1 MVRSDRGSFKGIDM
15 KVHMAQIKPIL
26 GNVEKNA
33 EKHFEIIKQAA
44 AGGCDIVVFPELSLT
59 GYYLLD
65 LVYEVA
71 MDESHPIYQKFLELS
86 KEIAIVFGYV
96 DESPDRR
103 FYNAS
108 VFVHRG
114 RTVHKHRKVYL
125 PDYTLFEEGRYF
137 AAGNEIKAFDTEFG
151 KFGILI
157 CEDAFHMSALYILS
171 QSGAQNI
178 IIPSNSPARGN
189 QEGSHDAATAW
200 QTSNKY
206 IAGVLTVN
214 LVYVNRVGVEDGVS
228 FWGGSEAY
236 DPRGKRLKALSM
248 FQEESGC
255 VEISMKTVRT
265 ARIETPF
272 LRDEKAFILKNYLN
286 EGGK

>member
-1 MVRSDRGSFKGIDM
+1 M
-15 KVHMAQIKPIL
+15 KAHLAQIKPIL
-26 GNVEKNA
+26 GNIEKNA
-33 EKHFEIIKQAA
+33 ETHIKIIEEAKAS
-44 AGGCDIVVFPELSLT
+44 GCDMVIFPELSLT

-71 MDESHPIYQKFLELS
+71 MDESHEIYQKFLELS
-86 KEIAIVFGYV
+86 KDIAIVFGYV
-96 DESPDRR
+96 EESSDRR
-103 FYNAS
+103 FYNSAA
-108 VFVHRG
+108 FLHRG
-114 RTVHKHRKVYL
+114 VTVHTHRKVYL

-137 AAGNEIKAFDTEFG
+137 APGADIKAFDTEFG
-151 KFGILI
+151 KFGLLI

-189 QEGSHDAATAW
+189 QEGTHEASTFW
-200 QTSNKY
+200 QTSNRY

-214 LVYVNRVGVEDGVS
+214 LIYVNRVGVEDGVS

-236 DPRGKRLKALSM
+236 DAKGRKLTGLGM
-248 FQEESGC
+248 FQEDAGC
-255 VEISMKTVRT
+255 VQIDMKTVRT

-272 LRDEKAFILKNYLN
+272 LRDEKSFILKNFLN
-286 EGGK
+286 ERGQ

>member
-1 MVRSDRGSFKGIDM
+1 M
-15 KVHMAQIKPIL
+15 KVHLAQTKPIL

-33 EKHFEIIKQAA
+33 EKHFEIIAQAIKD
-44 AGGCDIVVFPELSLT
+44 GCDMVVFPELSLT

-71 MDESHPIYQKFLELS
+71 MDESHTIYQQFLKLS
-86 KEIAIVFGYV
+86 EKIAIVFGYV
-96 DESPDRR
+96 EESSDRR
-103 FYNAS
+103 FFNTAA
-108 VFVHRG
+108 FVHRG
-114 RTVHKHRKVYL
+114 KTVHSHRKVYL

-137 AAGNEIKAFDTEFG
+137 AAGDRFQAFDTEFG

-171 QSGAQNI
+171 QSDVQNI
-178 IIPSNSPARGN
+178 IIISNSPARGN
-189 QEGSHDAATAW
+189 LEEGHEASTFW
-200 QTSNKY
+200 QTSNRY

-214 LVYVNRVGVEDGVS
+214 LIYVNRVGVEDGVS

-236 DPRGKRLKALSM
+236 SAKGKKLITLQM
-248 FQEESGC
+248 FKEECS
-255 VEISMKTVRT
+255 VVDINMKTVRT

-272 LRDEKAFILKNYLN
+272 LRDEKSFVLDRFLK
-286 EGGK
+286 ERGRS

>member
-1 MVRSDRGSFKGIDM
+1 M
-15 KVHMAQIKPIL
+15 KVHLAQTKPIL

-33 EKHFEIIKQAA
+33 AEHFEIIKKAVA
-44 AGGCDIVVFPELSLT
+44 DKCDMVIFPELSLT

-71 MDESHPIYQKFLELS
+71 MDESHSIYQEFLKLS
-86 KEIAIVFGYV
+86 QDIAIVFGYV
-96 DESPDRR
+96 EETPDRR
-103 FYNAS
+103 FYNSAA
-108 VFVHRG
+108 FVHRG
-114 RTVHKHRKVYL
+114 RTVHTHRKVYL

-137 AAGNEIKAFDTEFG
+137 APGSEIDAFDTEFG
-151 KFGILI
+151 RFGLLI

-189 QEGSHDAATAW
+189 QEGGHDASNFW

-214 LVYVNRVGVEDGVS
+214 LIYVNRVGVEDGVS

-236 DPRGKRLKALSM
+236 DAKGRRLKALPM
-248 FQEESGC
+248 FKEAAEDVS
-255 VEISMKTVRT
+255 INMKTVRT

-286 EGGK
+286 ERGQ

>member
-1 MVRSDRGSFKGIDM
+1 M
-15 KVHMAQIKPIL
+15 KVHIAQTKPVL
-26 GNVEKNA
+26 GSIEKNA
-33 EKHFEIIKQAA
+33 ETHYRVISEAIDAS
-44 AGGCDIVVFPELSLT
+44 CDIVIFPELSLT

-71 MDESHPIYQKFLELS
+71 MDESHEVYRKLLEMS
-86 KEIAIVFGYV
+86 EDIAIVFGYV
-96 DESPDRR
+96 EESADRH
-103 FYNAS
+103 FYNSCA
-108 VFVHRG
+108 FVHRG
-114 RTVHKHRKVYL
+114 HTVHTHRKVYL

-137 AAGNEIKAFDTEFG
+137 AAGSEFKAFDTEFG

-157 CEDAFHMSALYILS
+157 CEDAFHMSALYLLS
-171 QSGAQNI
+171 QSGVQNI

-189 QEGSHDAATAW
+189 LEEGHEAANFW

-214 LVYVNRVGVEDGVS
+214 LIYVNRVGVEDGVS

-236 DPRGKRLKALSM
+236 DPRGKKLAGLKTFA
-248 FQEESGC
+248 EERGC
-255 VEISMKTVRT
+255 IEIDMKTVRT

-272 LRDEKAFILKNYLN
+272 LRDEKSFILKNFLN
-286 EGGK
+286 ERGHQ

>member
-1 MVRSDRGSFKGIDM
+1 M
-15 KVHMAQIKPIL
+15 KVHIAQTKPVL

-33 EKHFEIIKQAA
+33 EKHFELIAEA
-44 AGGCDIVVFPELSLT
+44 VENGCDIIVFPELSLT

-71 MDESHPIYQKFLELS
+71 MDESHVIYQKFLELS
-86 KEIAIVFGYV
+86 EDIAIVFGFV
-96 DESPDRR
+96 EESPDRR
-103 FYNAS
+103 FFNS
-108 VFVHRG
+108 VAFVHRG
-114 RTVHKHRKVYL
+114 KTVHIHRKVYL

-137 AAGNEIKAFDTEFG
+137 APGTEIKAFDTEFG
-151 KFGILI
+151 RIGILI

-189 QEGSHDAATAW
+189 QQGNHEASTFW

-206 IAGVLTVN
+206 IAGVLTANVI
-214 LVYVNRVGVEDGVS
+214 YVNRVGVEDGVS

-236 DPRGKRLKALSM
+236 DARGKSLMALEM
-248 FQEESGC
+248 FKEASGF
-255 VEISMKTVRT
+255 VEINMKTVRI

-272 LRDEKAFILKNYLN
+272 LRDEKAFILKSFLN
-286 EGGK
+286 ERGL

>member
-1 MVRSDRGSFKGIDM
+1 M
-15 KVHMAQIKPIL
+15 KTHIAQIKPIL

-33 EKHFEIIKQAA
+33 EKHFEIIKKAVA
-44 AGGCDIVVFPELSLT
+44 ERCDIVIFPELSLT

-86 KEIAIVFGYV
+86 KDIAIVFGYV

-103 FYNAS
+103 FYNAAA
-108 VFVHRG
+108 FVHRG
-114 RTVHKHRKVYL
+114 KTVHTHRKVYL

-137 AAGNEIKAFDTEFG
+137 AAGGDIEAFDTEFG
-151 KFGILI
+151 KFGMLI

-189 QEGSHDAATAW
+189 QEGGHDASNFW

-214 LVYVNRVGVEDGVS
+214 LIYVNRVGVEDGVS

-236 DPRGKRLKALSM
+236 DARGDRLCALEM
-248 FQEESGC
+248 FREDTGC
-255 VEISMKTVRT
+255 VDISMKTVRT

-272 LRDEKAFILKNYLN
+272 LRDEKSFILKNFLN
-286 EGGK
+286 ERGQ

>member
-1 MVRSDRGSFKGIDM
+1 M
-15 KVHMAQIKPIL
+15 KAHIAQIKPVL

-33 EKHFEIIKQAA
+33 EKHFQVIRQAVKDGCEIVI
-44 AGGCDIVVFPELSLT
+44 FPELSLT

-71 MDESHPIYQKFLELS
+71 MDETHAIYQQFLELS
-86 KEIAIVFGYV
+86 KDIAIVFGYV
-96 DESPDRR
+96 EESSDRR
-103 FYNAS
+103 FYNSAA
-108 VFVHRG
+108 FVHRG
-114 RTVHKHRKVYL
+114 KTVHTHRKVYL

-151 KFGILI
+151 RFGILI

-189 QEGSHDAATAW
+189 QEGGHEAATAW
-200 QTSNKY
+200 QTSNRY

-214 LVYVNRVGVEDGVS
+214 LIYVNRVGVEDGVS

-236 DPRGKRLKALSM
+236 DARGKRLKNLAM
-248 FQEESGC
+248 FKEDSGC
-255 VEISMKTVRT
+255 VNVSMKTVRT

-272 LRDEKAFILKNYLN
+272 LRDEKTFILKNFLN
-286 EGGK
+286 ERGQ

>member
-1 MVRSDRGSFKGIDM
+1 M
-15 KVHMAQIKPIL
+15 KVHIAQTKPIL

-33 EKHFEIIKQAA
+33 EMHFKIIAEAVKS
-44 AGGCDIVVFPELSLT
+44 GCDIVVFPELSLT

-71 MDESHPIYQKFLELS
+71 MDETHPTYQQFLELS
-86 KEIAIVFGYV
+86 KDIAIVFGYV
-96 DESPDRR
+96 EESADRR
-103 FYNAS
+103 FYNSAA
-108 VFVHRG
+108 FVHKG
-114 RTVHKHRKVYL
+114 KTVHTHRKVYL

-137 AAGNEIKAFDTEFG
+137 AAGNDFRAFDTEFG

-157 CEDAFHMSALYILS
+157 CEDAFHMSALYVLS
-171 QSGAQNI
+171 QSGVQNI
-178 IIPSNSPARGN
+178 LVLSNSPARGN
-189 QEGSHDAATAW
+189 LEEGHDASNFW

-214 LVYVNRVGVEDGVS
+214 LVYVNRVGVEDGVT

-236 DPRGKRLKALSM
+236 NAKGKKLVELDM
-248 FQEESGC
+248 FKEGTAC
-255 VEISMKTVRT
+255 INIDMKTVRT

-272 LRDEKAFILKNYLN
+272 LRDEKQFIIKNFIN
-286 EGGK
+286 EGGQS